1 MNKILFSP
9 QKNLIFTKNLIL
21 NVNAQMTNRPKA
33 IVAVTND
40 LTTDQR
46 VHKICTTLLSLNYNV
61 LLVGRLKKDSL
72 PLQPQ
77 GYVTKRFELW
87 FNKGAYFYANYN
99 IRLFFFLLFSK
110 QSLIWSNDLDTLPAC
125 FLASKMKRNI
135 LVFDSHEYFT
145 EVPELIPRPK
155 IQAFWKRIERFILPR
170 LKNVI
175 TVCNGIAELYR
186 KEYNIDVK
194 VVRNVPYLTSFNPP
208 SVKKEKIILYQGAIN
223 VNRGIETMVKAMQYI
238 DGAILQLIGKGD
250 ITASIQQ
257 LIEQLNLSNK
267 VKLLGEIPYQ
277 ELENYTQQASIG
289 LSLEEDVGLNYRLA
303 LPNKLFDY
311 IHAEI
316 PVLVADLPEMSA
328 LVKQYQLGEIAQSSE
343 PKALANQLNE
353 MLQNEPQ
360 LNSWKINAA
369 KAKQELNWEKES
381 EIIKEMLNF
390 KF

>member
-1 MNKILFSP
+1 M
-9 QKNLIFTKNLIL
+9 

-46 VHKICTTLLSLNYNV
+46 VHKICTTLLSLNYDV
-61 LLVGRLKKDSL
+61 LLIGRLKANSL

-77 GYVTKRFELW
+77 NYATKRFNLW

-99 IRLFFFLLFSK
+99 IRLFFFLLFNK

-125 FLASKMKRNI
+125 FLTSKIKNKT

-155 IQAFWKRIERFILPR
+155 IQAFWKRIERFILPK
-170 LKNVI
+170 LTKVI
-175 TVCNGIAELYR
+175 TVCNGIAEIYR
-186 KEYNIDVK
+186 KEYNIEVK
-194 VVRNVPYLTSFNPP
+194 VVRNVPYLKVFNSP
-208 SVKKEKIILYQGAIN
+208 SEKKEKIILYQGAIN

-238 DGAILQLIGKGD
+238 DNATLHLIGKGD
-250 ITASIQQ
+250 ISEVIQQ
-257 LIEQLNLSNK
+257 LVQQLNLNDR
-267 VKLLGEIPYQ
+267 VKLLGEIPHQ
-277 ELENYTQQASIG
+277 ELKSYTQQATIG

-316 PVLVADLPEMSA
+316 PVLVANLPEMSD
-328 LVKQYQLGEIAQSSE
+328 LVKKYNIGEIAQSND
-343 PKALANQLNE
+343 PKIIANQINE
-353 MLQNEPQ
+353 MLTNENQ
-360 LNSWKINAA
+360 LTNWKANAA

-381 EIIKEMLNF
+381 EIIKEVLNF
-390 KF
+390 KL

>member
-1 MNKILFSP
+1 M
-9 QKNLIFTKNLIL
+9 

-46 VHKICTTLLSLNYNV
+46 AHKICTTLLSLNYNV
-61 LLVGRLKKDSL
+61 VLVGRLKKDSL
-72 PLQPQ
+72 PLQTQ
-77 GYVTKRFELW
+77 AYATKRFKLW
-87 FNKGAYFYANYN
+87 FNKGAFFYANYN

-125 FLASKMKRNI
+125 FLASKMKSNT

-155 IQAFWKRIERFILPR
+155 IQAFWKKIEHFILPQ
-170 LKNVI
+170 LTKVI
-175 TVCNGIAELYR
+175 TVCNGIAEIYR

-194 VVRNVPYLTSFNPP
+194 VVRNVPFLKASSPL
-208 SVKKEKIILYQGAIN
+208 SKKSEKIILYQGAIN

-238 DGAILQLIGKGD
+238 DGATLQLIGKGD
-250 ITASIQQ
+250 ISASIQE
-257 LIEQLNLSNK
+257 LIEQLDLK
-267 VKLLGEIPYQ
+267 DKIIMLGEIPYQ
-277 ELENYTQQASIG
+277 ELKNYTQQATIG
-289 LSLEEDVGLNYRLA
+289 LSLEENVGLNYQLA

-316 PVLVADLPEMSA
+316 PVLVADLPEMNA
-328 LVKQYQLGEIAQSSE
+328 LVKQYQLGEVAQSTD
-343 PKALANQLNE
+343 PKVLANQLNE
-353 MLQNEPQ
+353 MLKNEPQ
-360 LNSWKINAA
+360 LNSWKANAA

>member
-9 QKNLIFTKNLIL
+9 QKNLIFTKNLTL
-21 NVNAQMTNRPKA
+21 NVNAQMTKRPKA

-46 VHKICTTLLSLNYNV
+46 VHKICTTLLSLNYDV
-61 LLVGRLKKDSL
+61 LLIGRLKADSL

-77 GYVTKRFELW
+77 NYATKRFKLW
-87 FNKGAYFYANYN
+87 FNKGAFFYTNYN
-99 IRLFFFLLFSK
+99 IRLFFLLLFSK

-125 FLASKMKRNI
+125 FLASKIKSNI

-155 IQAFWKRIERFILPR
+155 IQAFWKSIERFILPK
-170 LKNVI
+170 LTKII
-175 TVCNGIAELYR
+175 TVSNGIAEIYR
-186 KEYNIDVK
+186 NEYHINVN
-194 VVRNVPYLTSFNPP
+194 VVRNVPYLKVSNPL
-208 SVKKEKIILYQGAIN
+208 SEKKEKIILYQGAIN

-238 DGAILQLIGKGD
+238 DNATLQLIGKGD
-250 ITASIQQ
+250 ISEAIQQ
-257 LIEQLNLSNK
+257 LIEQLNLSSK
-267 VKLLGEIPYQ
+267 VKLMGEIPYQ

-328 LVKQYQLGEIAQSSE
+328 LVKKYNLGKIAQSND
-343 PKALANQLNE
+343 PKAIANQLIE
-353 MLQNEPQ
+353 MLQNETQ
-360 LNSWKINAA
+360 LTNWKANAA

-381 EIIKEMLNF
+381 EIIRNLISDK
-390 KF
+390 

>member
-1 MNKILFSP
+1 
-9 QKNLIFTKNLIL
+9 
-21 NVNAQMTNRPKA
+21 MTNKPKA

-40 LTTDQR
+40 LTTDHR
-46 VHKICTTLLSLNYNV
+46 AHKICTTLLLLNYDV
-61 LLVGRLKKDSL
+61 LLVGRLKTDSL
-72 PLQPQ
+72 PLQTQ
-77 GYVTKRFELW
+77 AYVTKRFKLW
-87 FNKGAYFYANYN
+87 FNKGAFFYANYN

-125 FLASKMKRNI
+125 FLASKMKSNT

-155 IQAFWKRIERFILPR
+155 IQAFWKRIERFILPQ
-170 LKNVI
+170 LTKVI

-194 VVRNVPYLTSFNPP
+194 VVRNVPFLNVSNHSTE
-208 SVKKEKIILYQGAIN
+208 KKEKIILYQGAIN
-223 VNRGIETMVKAMQYI
+223 VNRGIETMVKAMQFI
-238 DGAILQLIGKGD
+238 DNATLHLIGKGD
-250 ITASIQQ
+250 ISVSIQQ
-257 LIEQLNLSNK
+257 LIEQLNLSDK
-267 VKLLGEIPYQ
+267 VIMLGEIPYQ
-277 ELENYTQQASIG
+277 ELKNYTQQATIG
-289 LSLEEDVGLNYRLA
+289 LSLEENVGLNYQLA

-328 LVKQYQLGEIAQSSE
+328 LVKQYQLGEVAQSTD

-353 MLQNEPQ
+353 MLKNEAQ
-360 LNSWKINAA
+360 LNSWKANAA

-381 EIIKEMLNF
+381 EIIKEVLNF
-390 KF
+390 KC

>member
-1 MNKILFSP
+1 
-9 QKNLIFTKNLIL
+9 
-21 NVNAQMTNRPKA
+21 
-33 IVAVTND
+33 
-40 LTTDQR
+40 
-46 VHKICTTLLSLNYNV
+46 
-61 LLVGRLKKDSL
+61 
-72 PLQPQ
+72 
-77 GYVTKRFELW
+77 
-87 FNKGAYFYANYN
+87 
-99 IRLFFFLLFSK
+99 
-110 QSLIWSNDLDTLPAC
+110 
-125 FLASKMKRNI
+125 
-135 LVFDSHEYFT
+135 
-145 EVPELIPRPK
+145 
-155 IQAFWKRIERFILPR
+155 LPR

-194 VVRNVPYLTSFNPP
+194 VVRNVPFLSA
-208 SVKKEKIILYQGAIN
+208 SSHSAEKKEKIILYQGAIN

-328 LVKQYQLGEIAQSSE
+328 LVKQYQLGEVAQSSE
-343 PKALANQLNE
+343 PKAIANQLNE

-360 LNSWKINAA
+360 LNSWKINAT